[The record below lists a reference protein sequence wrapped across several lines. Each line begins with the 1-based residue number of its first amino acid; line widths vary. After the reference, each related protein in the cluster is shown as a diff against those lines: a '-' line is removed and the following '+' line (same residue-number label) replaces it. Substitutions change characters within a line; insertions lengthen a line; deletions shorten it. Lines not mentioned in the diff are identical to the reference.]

1 MIGDD
6 PNPTV
11 TTNLVGYGTTFGRA
25 GGDRGLT
32 REVSWFD
39 KREPKTRLVSERST
53 KTRGERGNYERMQ
66 NFQNMRATECRC
78 NANDDMMNA
87 TNKQNT

>member
-1 MIGDD
+1 MFGDD

-11 TTNLVGYGTTFGRA
+11 TTNRVGYGTTFGRA

-53 KTRGERGNYERMQ
+53 KARGTRQLRRVQVLKHDGNGVPMQ
-66 NFQNMRATECRC
+66 CE
-78 NANDDMMNA
+78 
-87 TNKQNT
+87 

>member
-1 MIGDD
+1 MFGDD
-6 PNPTV
+6 LNATV
-11 TTNLVGYGTTFGRA
+11 MTERFGFGTVFGRA

-53 KTRGERGNYERMQ
+53 KTRGERGNYERMHVLKKQ
-66 NFQNMRATECRC
+66 SRQRSADAMR
-78 NANDDMMNA
+78 MMR
-87 TNKQNT
+87 

>member
-1 MIGDD
+1 MFGDD

-11 TTNLVGYGTTFGRA
+11 TTNRVGYGTTFGRA

-53 KTRGERGNYERMQ
+53 KARGESATTSGYGFYE
-66 NFQNMRATECRC
+66 NIWMRCT
-78 NANDDMMNA
+78 
-87 TNKQNT
+87 

>member
-1 MIGDD
+1 MLGDD
-6 PNPTV
+6 PDPTV
-11 TTNLVGYGTTFGRA
+11 TTNRVGYGTTFGRA

-53 KTRGERGNYERMQ
+53 KARGTRQLRADTGFMKTYGCDAHDA
-66 NFQNMRATECRC
+66 MR
-78 NANDDMMNA
+78 
-87 TNKQNT
+87 

>member
-1 MIGDD
+1 MFGDD

-11 TTNLVGYGTTFGRA
+11 TTNRVGYGTTFGHA

-53 KTRGERGNYERMQ
+53 KARGGGRGNYERVQ
-66 NFQNMRATECRC
+66 VL
-78 NANDDMMNA
+78 
-87 TNKQNT
+87 